1 MKRRGFLGLIASVPA
16 AVALTRTARPV
27 APSRPAPAAPAAQNG
42 PFLIFTDKDILRNSF
57 RIEESIETGTTCQFD
72 TYACGMPEIGTGVTV
87 HLSAYGLMF
96 TGAVVETRAMWG
108 YGETPRVTLIA
119 RSPRPKTETWS
130 EIYDDWRSSS
140 GGSFSVRGT
149 D

>member
-1 MKRRGFLGLIASVPA
+1 MNRRGFLGLLASAPA
-16 AVALTRTARPV
+16 AVALTHAAKPV
-27 APSRPAPAAPAAQNG
+27 PQTRPAPAPPPALRG
-42 PFLIFTDKDILRNSF
+42 PFLIFTDKDILRDSF
-57 RIEESIETGTTCQFD
+57 RIEESITDGTTCQFD

-130 EIYDDWRSSS
+130 GVYDEWKR
-140 GGSFSVRGT
+140 
-149 D
+149 

>member
-16 AVALTRTARPV
+16 AVALTHAAKPL
-27 APSRPAPAAPAAQNG
+27 APIAPPRPAPAALNG
-42 PFLIFTDKDILRNSF
+42 PFLIFTDKDILRDSF
-57 RIEESIETGTTCQFD
+57 RIEESLENGTTCQFD

-108 YGETPRVTLIA
+108 YGTKPRVTLIA

-130 EIYDDWRSSS
+130 DVYDEWKR
-140 GGSFSVRGT
+140 
-149 D
+149 

>member
-16 AVALTRTARPV
+16 AVALTQTAKPL
-27 APSRPAPAAPAAQNG
+27 APIAPARPAPAALNG

-57 RIEESIETGTTCQFD
+57 RIEESLENGTTCQFD

-96 TGAVVETRAMWG
+96 TGAVVETRATWG
-108 YGETPRVTLIA
+108 YSETPRVTLIA
-119 RSPRPKTETWS
+119 KSPRPKTETWS
-130 EIYDDWRSSS
+130 DIYDEWKR
-140 GGSFSVRGT
+140 
-149 D
+149 